1 MATNFERMIAL
12 VSETFAIQNDP
23 EQLNVNEEVI
33 AQLQQLHPATLSE
46 HLDGDGPV
54 VWILLIPTTVTLMHQ
69 FITKEISETEL
80 LNKTPLNIKY
90 DALYLCSASTL
101 PEFRGKGLTKRIA
114 LEAIK
119 NIRAEH
125 PIQYLFFWSFSKEG
139 AGLAES
145 IAKHEQLL
153 LLHRV
158 R

>member
-101 PEFRGKGLTKRIA
+101 PEFRGKGLTKQIA
-114 LEAIK
+114 L
-119 NIRAEH
+119 
-125 PIQYLFFWSFSKEG
+125 
-139 AGLAES
+139 
-145 IAKHEQLL
+145 
-153 LLHRV
+153 
-158 R
+158 